1 MNIPTS
7 NTQREHADVAGR
19 LIMGAQSS
27 PVPML
32 LIDGPA
38 CNTILM
44 ANSSF
49 LRMSGLDNAQIVGSP
64 LATAI
69 AGMMDAKNI
78 AYITKG
84 LALNQPATWELDS
97 ICADGS
103 MTPVCVFDFPLFTAG
118 SPEPQHI
125 LSFHEPRK
133 AASPSTPTVAEM
145 QSLYAHTPG
154 FIAMS
159 EGADHRVIFA
169 NESYKQYVGKSEL
182 EGLTVAEAMPEAV
195 EQGFVSL
202 LDNVFKTGIPF
213 HGKGVPYEFQDTE
226 SGEVIRRYG
235 DFVYAPV
242 RDADAKIVGLFC
254 EGYDVTKQK
263 EAEAS
268 VTTLQ
273 TRVAHASRVNAMGT
287 MATTMA
293 HELNQPLTAIL
304 NYATGA
310 LRLLDRPDTDT
321 DIIKQAILSIQESGE
336 RAASIIR
343 TLRDLTDRRAR
354 AHAEF
359 QLKPVIAEALN
370 LVRNSC
376 SVDTQLHADIAAGLA
391 VTADRVQIQQVIINL
406 VRNGCDATS
415 GLKEQKVTVAAELSG
430 DEVVVSVRD
439 TGPGLAAESAQDIF
453 TWVDSSKESGMG
465 LGLSICRTIIETHGG
480 RIWLEDSNT
489 SGSEFRFSLPRNLA
503 ELS

>member
-1 MNIPTS
+1 
-7 NTQREHADVAGR
+7 
-19 LIMGAQSS
+19 
-27 PVPML
+27 ML

-64 LATAI
+64 LATAL

-78 AYITKG
+78 AYITKR

-103 MTPVCVFDFPLFTAG
+103 TTPMCVFDFPLFTAG
-118 SPEPQHI
+118 LPEPQHI

-133 AASPSTPTVAEM
+133 ASSPSRPTAAEM
-145 QSLYAHTPG
+145 QALYAHAPG
-154 FIAMS
+154 FVAMS
-159 EGADHRVIFA
+159 EGPDHRVIFA
-169 NESYKQYVGKSEL
+169 NESYKQYVGKSDL

-213 HGKGVPYEFQDTE
+213 HGKGVPYEFQDPE
-226 SGEVIRRYG
+226 SGEMIRRYS

-242 RDADAKIVGLFC
+242 RDADANIVGLFC
-254 EGYDVTKQK
+254 EGYDITKQK
-263 EAEAS
+263 TAEAS

-273 TRVAHASRVNAMGT
+273 TQVVHSARVNAMGT

-293 HELNQPLTAIL
+293 HEMNQPLTAIL
-304 NYATGA
+304 NYAAGA
-310 LRLLDRPDTDT
+310 LRLLERPGTDT
-321 DIIKQAILSIQESGE
+321 EIIRQAMLSIQESGD

-343 TLRDLTDRRAR
+343 TLRDLTDRRPR

-359 QLKPVIAEALN
+359 QLRPVITEALN

-376 SVDTQLHADIAAGLA
+376 SVDTQLHADIAADLDLR
-391 VTADRVQIQQVIINL
+391 ADRVQIQQVIINL
-406 VRNGCDATS
+406 VRNGCDAVS
-415 GLKEQKVTVAAELSG
+415 GSKEQMVSVAAELLG
-430 DEVVVSVRD
+430 NDVVVSVRD
-439 TGPGLAAESAQDIF
+439 TGPGLAAESAQNIF

-465 LGLSICRTIIETHGG
+465 LGLSISRTIIESHGG
-480 RIWLEDSNT
+480 RIWLEDSSA
-489 SGSEFRFSLPRNLA
+489 SGSEFCFSLPHKPP